1 MADIKTGIVRTQ
13 ELDATFFQD
22 LAARDAVLWI
32 ADDVVDPETNAASI
46 ASLVSLPWSSVL
58 SESRSSVFAE
68 ELRRRKDDPRL
79 SKQRGYLDLVAVDP
93 SEIAFPARTLPVY
106 FLNGLE
112 GSSDPAESHTL
123 SRQKA
128 FLRRYSMIKRA
139 TEQPQ
144 RVLVVLSNGNEST
157 IANLVELW
165 DEGFRARVVFVS
177 SKESEFGLLETSFR
191 AHFSIS
197 TITGVGDS
205 TESFSDKIVSQYF
218 ERLGTDSL
226 RIRIRDRSK
235 NMRVVDVSTAE
246 RDEQPI
252 LDRYDLITEKEL
264 DPILPED
271 LKDDEIANFFQR
283 SGLEWRPYAAGL
295 PWQRDTKYRQ
305 QVIKSLRLA
314 HERGPEQNKVL
325 LLPAEPGSGGT
336 TLMRLYAYEAAK
348 EGYPAIVARPMDFRP
363 DSLELAS
370 FLFEMHRLCSKE
382 DSQDSSGLE
391 TKRSSVET
399 PVLIAFDAQHWNGKN
414 DLLVPFFKAFERSGR
429 SVVLLIVASDD
440 FIDLIPKEI
449 YDVVDAGITHS
460 ISENNVLAL
469 GNHLNR
475 FLEPKGTARSDNDWR
490 RFYEMNQPVTG
501 DFGASSS
508 SFWIALEFWLK
519 RQYDLG
525 ETIQSWIYKQFK
537 ESKIPLKIQREI
549 LRIAAATVER
559 IGFPERLL
567 TVPDESEVP
576 ASYLLAHARDAAPAL
591 GLVRD
596 SSASSRQWAI
606 GHVQIA
612 RYLLNLAA
620 VDRQWLAA
628 AGIQDTP
635 SSIALR
641 LDLLKTIACD
651 PLMGQ
656 KAYRDLADEFAT
668 TILKLDRDGN
678 REFFTEYLRVLSIL
692 EAMPERIWETSRVF
706 NHHVAISRRRIAS
719 DEQYFPLTHEQKVAQ
734 LEGAAEHLNFAL
746 ERINPSPTDES
757 DLNLLNSL
765 ARTYQ
770 DLSDLHLKASGPDGK
785 ASEYRSLASEC
796 VTRAAALNPNN
807 SYVLETSAQDLIK
820 KAELL
825 VKAQPG
831 QAAGYACEALSYL
844 RRAMTLHSAS
854 QRQMKLNDLLS
865 QCFHLLSGNEA
876 RVKISQLRA
885 KRDPVGIVAFAWLTI
900 HDAVGSAGGTDLASA
915 PVKVLTQ
922 AFDILSDIEP
932 GNRSWIDLRLSYDI
946 LAIVSPY
953 DFKQQLDLMD
963 AVVVESRRSD
973 LQTRLEHSILLYQVG
988 RSPEGSA
995 NFRDL
1000 RRELKESEVI
1010 VSVPDRMRY
1019 LFKVG
1024 GEVPEACEAVVTQ
1037 QHDVRS
1043 YAAVRQ
1049 LHNERIPFIP
1059 TQFGKNRM
1067 PENSRFTCSI
1077 TFGHN
1082 GPFISPVAKSSGGS
1096 HA

>member
-1 MADIKTGIVRTQ
+1 MPDINTGIVRTT
-13 ELDATFFQD
+13 ELDATFLQD

-32 ADDVVDPETNAASI
+32 GEGVVDPETNADSI
-46 ASLVSLPWSSVL
+46 ASLASLPWSSVL
-58 SESRSSVFAE
+58 SESGSATFAE
-68 ELRRRKDDPRL
+68 ELRQRKDDERL

-112 GSSDPAESHTL
+112 GSSDPAESTSL
-123 SRQKA
+123 SRQKS

-144 RVLVVLSNGNEST
+144 RVLVVLSNGDDST
-157 IANLVELW
+157 IANLVEMW
-165 DEGFRARVVFVS
+165 EEGFRARVVFVS
-177 SKESEFGLLETSFR
+177 SVETEFDQLETGFR
-191 AHFSIS
+191 KPFSIS
-197 TITGVGDS
+197 TLTGVED
-205 TESFSDKIVSQYF
+205 TPAKFADRIVSQYF
-218 ERLGTDSL
+218 ERLAPESL
-226 RIRIRDRSK
+226 RIRVRDRSK

-252 LDRYDLITEKEL
+252 MDRYDLITEKEL

-271 LKDDEIANFFQR
+271 LKDDEIAGFFQR
-283 SGLEWRPYAAGL
+283 SGLNWRPYAAGL

-305 QVIKSLRLA
+305 QVLKALRLA

-336 TLMRLYAYEAAK
+336 TLMRLYAYESAK
-348 EGYPAIVARPMDFRP
+348 EGYPAIVARPVDFHP
-363 DSLELAS
+363 DSLEIAS
-370 FLFEMHRLCSKE
+370 FLFELHRLCSRVEADGKAE
-382 DSQDSSGLE
+382 SES
-391 TKRSSVET
+391 KRSNVET
-399 PVLIAFDAQHWNGKN
+399 PVLLAFDAQHWNGKN
-414 DLLVPFFKAFERSGR
+414 DLLIPFFKAFERSGR

-440 FIDLIPKEI
+440 FIDLIPQEI
-449 YDVVDAGITHS
+449 YEVVDAGITHS

-475 FLEPKGTARSDNDWR
+475 FLEPKGTARSESDWR
-490 RFYEMNQPVTG
+490 RLYEMNQPVTG

-537 ESKIPLKIQREI
+537 ESEISLDIQREV

-567 TVPDESEVP
+567 KVPEDSEVP
-576 ASYLLAHARDAAPAL
+576 ASYLLESARDAAPAL

-596 SSASSRQWAI
+596 SSATSRQWAI

-628 AGIQDTP
+628 AGIDDTP
-635 SSIALR
+635 NSIALR

-651 PLMGQ
+651 PLLGQ
-656 KAYRDLADEFAT
+656 KAYRDLAEEFAT

-692 EAMPERIWETSRVF
+692 EEMPDRIWETSRVF

-719 DEQYFPLTHEQKVAQ
+719 DEQYFPLTHEQRLAQ
-734 LEGAAEHLNFAL
+734 LDGAAEHLLFAL
-746 ERINPSPTDES
+746 ERIDPSPTDES

-770 DLSDLHLKASGPDGK
+770 DLSDLHLKANGPDGK
-785 ASEYRSLASEC
+785 ASDYRSLASEC
-796 VTRAAALNPNN
+796 VMRAAALNPNN

-825 VKAQPG
+825 VKDEPG

-844 RRAMTLHSAS
+844 RRALTLHSAA
-854 QRQMKLNDLLS
+854 QRQVKLNDLLS
-865 QCFHLLSGNEA
+865 QCFRLLSGDAA

-885 KRDPVGIVAFAWLTI
+885 KRDQVGIVAYAWLTI
-900 HDAVGSAGGTDLASA
+900 HDAVGTIGGTDLTSA
-915 PVKVLTQ
+915 PKKVLSQ
-922 AFDILSDIEP
+922 AFDILSEINS
-932 GNRSWIDLRLSYDI
+932 GKRSWIDLRLSYDI

-988 RSPEGSA
+988 RSQEGSA
-995 NFRDL
+995 HFRDL

-1024 GEVPEACEAVVTQ
+1024 GNVPEVCDAVVTQ

-1059 TQFGKNRM
+1059 TQFGKTRM